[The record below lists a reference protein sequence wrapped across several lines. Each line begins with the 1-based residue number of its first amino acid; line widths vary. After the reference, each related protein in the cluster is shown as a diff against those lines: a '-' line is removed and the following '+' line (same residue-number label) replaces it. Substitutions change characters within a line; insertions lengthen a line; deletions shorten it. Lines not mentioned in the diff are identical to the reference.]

1 MVAVVLSCNFRFP
14 SLHLVRGLSS
24 NDCPGHE
31 SFQRLYLPF
40 IYPGP
45 ALRVVLSSSTFR
57 YAPRVCKY
65 SLIGVLSAFT
75 VSFSAC
81 RDVDI
86 MHGLPCSSR
95 TVLIA

>member
-24 NDCPGHE
+24 HDSPGHE

-45 ALRVVLSSSTFR
+45 VLRVVLSPPTFR
-57 YAPRVCKY
+57 YAPQVCKC
-65 SLIGVLSAFT
+65 SLIDVLSAFT

-86 MHGLPCSSR
+86 MHELQCSSR